1 MSLHRRQH
9 LIREESVLIC
19 APHASSDP
27 FDLILCRAKGRC
39 AQPPGGAFAPNRE
52 QAPSIQEPSEVKGHS
67 AFVHT
72 GPVPPP

>member
-1 MSLHRRQH
+1 VSLHRRQH

-27 FDLILCRAKGRC
+27 IFDRAEREGRC

-52 QAPSIQEPSEVKGHS
+52 QAPSMQEPSEVKGHS